1 LTHNEQHA
9 VVVALERRLLNPRVR
24 SSKTDLDELIA
35 DDFIEFG
42 RSGHVWTKNTILD
55 SLSRAPPADIEI
67 DSVQCRQISE
77 NAILITYR
85 SRRVG
90 EDQPAETLRSSIW
103 QRRGDGWQII
113 FHQGTQADP

>member
-1 LTHNEQHA
+1 MTHNEQHA
-9 VVVALERRLLNPRVR
+9 VVEALERRLLNPRVR
-24 SSKTDLDELIA
+24 SSRTDLDELIA

-42 RSGHVWTKNTILD
+42 RSGHVWTKNTILE
-55 SLSRAPPADIEI
+55 SLSKAPLVDIEI

-85 SRRVG
+85 SRQVG

-103 QRRGDGWQII
+103 QRQGDGWQVI
-113 FHQGTQADP
+113 FHQGTQAEP